1 MKVMVTLAKEAFQFG
16 AFSTSWKF
24 ERFVVDY
31 PSIHELT
38 EESVKAI
45 EEDFD
50 EFVVAITKLEE
61 KELTNDE

>member
-1 MKVMVTLAKEAFQFG
+1 MKVMVTLAKSEFLFG
-16 AFSTSWKF
+16 SFNDSWKF

-38 EESVKAI
+38 EESFKAI

-50 EFVVAITKLEE
+50 DFVVAITKL
-61 KELTNDE
+61 DE